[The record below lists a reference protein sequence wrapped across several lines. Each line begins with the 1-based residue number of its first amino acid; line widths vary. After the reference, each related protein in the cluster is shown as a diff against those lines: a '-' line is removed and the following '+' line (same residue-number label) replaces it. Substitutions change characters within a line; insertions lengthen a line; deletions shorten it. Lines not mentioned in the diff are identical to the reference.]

1 MKKFYTF
8 ILTLLLAQYSFAQW
22 PANYD
27 GVMLQAFYWN
37 SFEDTKWTKLTEQA
51 DELSTYFDV
60 LWVPNSGNCV
70 STSSMGYLPVYWL
83 DHRSSFGSRERYLT
97 EMISAFN
104 ERGTKLIMDVV
115 LNHKS
120 PVGAG
125 GSWIDFANEERTGS
139 DGTVYKLE
147 WSGADICQNDDN
159 GWVAEQGWPVTG
171 ANDTG
176 TDFSGGRDLD
186 HTSENVQKN
195 CITYLNF
202 LLNELHYSGFRL
214 DMVKGYDG
222 QYTKMYNQATNP
234 EFCVGEYWDGSFDA
248 LTGWIS
254 RTGYTSA
261 AFDFALKYVIR
272 DAFGGGNWSALSSK
286 GLAGSPDW
294 NRYAVTFVDNHD
306 TYENQDRLT
315 NNVLAA
321 NGLILAMPGTPC
333 IFLKH
338 WQRYPIAIGNMIL
351 ARKACGV
358 TNQSPMV
365 EQQALDGGYIIK
377 TQGSKGTVL
386 YICGFPQYDTTG
398 FKLIASGTNF
408 AYFVSDNITVEGLRE
423 GNDEDDTEQK
433 NVTVY
438 IDSEVTP
445 TLYAWTNGGAQP
457 LGEWPG
463 STLTEQE
470 SKTSKDGSVTKNFWK
485 YTFSVAPVNIVIHNG
500 AGTQTSDIKGIGH
513 DSYFTFD
520 DTNSDKETNWTNIT
534 AQYYTPEPVALPA
547 CVKPIEGHLYA
558 YFRGNKDYDTPYA
571 WVWNDT
577 KNFCKADYPG
587 DKLTIAGYDGD
598 KAVWRWDFG
607 AISEGDALPTG
618 ILFSNNGSETLKTSD
633 FDFENGGYYDV
644 YGLLGNANTTTGIQ
658 SLTPTLFQGE
668 GACYTLDGRRVDANY
683 RGLVIKN
690 GRKMV
695 VK

>member
-125 GSWIDFANEERTGS
+125 GSWIDFANEERTS
-139 DGTVYKLE
+139 ADGNTVYKLE

-365 EQQALDGGYIIK
+365 EQQAVDGGYVIK

-408 AYFVSDNITVEGLRE
+408 AYFVSDNISVEGLKE
-423 GNDEDDTEQK
+423 GNDDDIEK
-433 NVTVY
+433 NVAIY
-438 IDSEVTP
+438 IESANAP
-445 TLYAWTNGGAQP
+445 YLYAWTSGGAEP
-457 LGEWPG
+457 LGAWPG
-463 STLTEQE
+463 SQLTHTA
-470 SKTSKDGSVTKNFWK
+470 SVASIDGSVTKTFWK
-485 YTFSVAPVNIVIHNG
+485 HTFAVAPVSIVINNG
-500 AGTQTSDIKGIGH
+500 EGVQTSNITGLGH

-520 DTNSDKETNWTNIT
+520 DTDIDKTTNWTDIT
-534 AQYYTPEPVALPA
+534 SQFYQAPEIELPA
-547 CVKPIEGHLYA
+547 CVKPIAGHLYC
-558 YFRGNKDYDTPYA
+558 YFRSNKDYETPYA

-577 KNFCKADYPG
+577 KNFCSADYPG
-587 DKLTIAGYDGD
+587 DKLKWVGNDGSNG
-598 KAVWRWDFG
+598 VWRWDFG
-607 AISEGDALPTG
+607 AIEEGADMPTG
-618 ILFSNNGSETLKTSD
+618 ILFSNEGSETLKTAD
-633 FDFENGGYYDV
+633 FAFVNGGYYDV
-644 YGLLGNANTTTGIQ
+644 YGLLGNAETTAIEPILTTTATKEAAVYNLNGQ
-658 SLTPTLFQGE
+658 
-668 GACYTLDGRRVDANY
+668 RVSNGY
-683 RGLVIKN
+683 RGVVVEN
-690 GRKMV
+690 GKKRIMK
-695 VK
+695 